1 MVTDP
6 EFERFRKVI
15 IQFAETHKVIS
26 VSTAIG
32 SSMAGG
38 SAIVATIS
46 GRVRRMLSSLDFIL
60 PYLHVGLH
68 IVLHSGFHI

>member
-15 IQFAETHKVIS
+15 IQFAETHKVLS

-38 SAIVATIS
+38 SAIVATILYRE
-46 GRVRRMLSSLDFIL
+46 G
-60 PYLHVGLH
+60 
-68 IVLHSGFHI
+68 